1 MSVQGPLG
9 ATPQGGAIEL
19 GSRGRDRHSG
29 PLGAGETATRTR
41 LGLLGLAGIL
51 VSGLLIS
58 LGAAH
63 TDALLPESVRP
74 VPGWL
79 AGPLGGTGLDLGVVG
94 LIAVFALMF
103 GGYLLVVRESE
114 RLSARTVL
122 MGIAALHAIILLAP
136 PLLSTDV
143 FSYQAY
149 ARMWALYGVN
159 PYLQGPHVIALDPLY
174 PFIGA
179 KWVTTPTA
187 YGPVFT
193 SISYALA
200 PLSIAASV
208 LAYKAIA
215 AVASLG
221 TVALVWNGARLR
233 GLNPAKAAALVG
245 LNPLLVVYGVGGGH
259 NDLLMLALLVAGIYA
274 LLQHRERTAGAMTV
288 IGAGVKL
295 TAGLFLPFMLASG
308 SGLGARSRR
317 REILIGAS
325 AAAVAVAILGFAAFG
340 SGPLHLLGTLQKTE
354 SEGDWHSIPGF
365 ISTRLGLGA
374 IGHIAGLCLGVIFA
388 GVFVWLVRKV
398 WRGEMDWIDG
408 AGWTAVAL
416 LITVGS
422 MLPWYVAWLMPLA
435 ALGTDRRLWRA
446 SLVTTG
452 VVLAIQM
459 IGFLPHG
466 NSLLGL

>member
-1 MSVQGPLG
+1 MSLHGPLG
-9 ATPQGGAIEL
+9 ATPQGGTFEL
-19 GSRGRDRHSG
+19 RSRGLDRRG
-29 PLGAGETATRTR
+29 GLVAGEATARTR

-51 VSGLLIS
+51 LSGLLIS
-58 LGAAH
+58 IGAAH

-74 VPGWL
+74 VPSWL
-79 AGPLGGTGLDLGVVG
+79 AGPLGSTGLDLGVVG

-103 GGYLLVVRESE
+103 GGYMLVLRESE
-114 RLSARTVL
+114 RLSPRMILT
-122 MGIAALHAIILLAP
+122 GIAALHAVILLAP

-149 ARMWALYGVN
+149 ARMWALYGAN

-193 SISYALA
+193 SLSYALA

-215 AVASLG
+215 AVASLA
-221 TVALVWNGARLR
+221 TVALVWNAARLR
-233 GLNPAKAAALVG
+233 GVSPAKAAALVG

-259 NDLLMLALLVAGIYA
+259 NDLLMLVLLMAAIYA
-274 LLQHRERTAGAMTV
+274 LLQHRQRTAGAMTV

-295 TAGLFLPFMLASG
+295 TAGLFLPFMLASN

-317 REILIGAS
+317 RGILVGAS
-325 AAAVAVAILGFAAFG
+325 VAAVVVAILGFAAFG
-340 SGPLHLLGTLQKTE
+340 SGPLHLLGTLQKTQ

-388 GVFVWLVRKV
+388 GVFVWLVRRV

-416 LITVGS
+416 LITAGS
-422 MLPWYVAWLMPLA
+422 MLPWYVAWLIPLA
-435 ALGTDRRLWRA
+435 ALGADRRLWRA
-446 SLVTTG
+446 SLVITG
-452 VVLAIQM
+452 VVLGIQM

-466 NSLLGL
+466 KSLLGL